1 MMTSISGFRER
12 SHTADWELEV
22 WGPDLPA
29 LFEQAARG
37 MYALAGVRLQ
47 AGPCTFRRLDL
58 EALDAEALLVGF
70 LGEILYLQNM
80 EQLVFDSFGLQ
91 VDGFVLRAEL
101 SGASIASLDKEIK
114 AVTYHK
120 LKIYP
125 TRRGLETRI
134 VFDV

>member
-1 MMTSISGFRER
+1 MTSISGFRER

-22 WGPDLPA
+22 WGSDLPA

-37 MYALAGVRLQ
+37 MYALAGVRIQ
-47 AGPCTFRRLDL
+47 AGPPTTRRLELD
-58 EALDAEALLVGF
+58 ALDVESLLVRF
-70 LGEILYLQNM
+70 LEEILYLQNM
-80 EQLVFDSFGLQ
+80 EHLAFDFFDIQ

-101 SGASIASLDKEIK
+101 SGALMTSLDKEIK

-120 LKIYP
+120 LSIHP

-134 VFDV
+134 VMDV